1 MAARLKMV
9 EKVTPKLALPERRDK
24 AMKKEKDATV
34 IKVRIC
40 GALCI
45 AMLYVFANSSYVQS
59 PAQPDHRVAAVE
71 EISSR

>member
-1 MAARLKMV
+1 
-9 EKVTPKLALPERRDK
+9 
-24 AMKKEKDATV
+24 MKQEKDATA

-59 PAQPDHRVAAVE
+59 PAQPENPAAAVVQ
-71 EISSR
+71 ISSR